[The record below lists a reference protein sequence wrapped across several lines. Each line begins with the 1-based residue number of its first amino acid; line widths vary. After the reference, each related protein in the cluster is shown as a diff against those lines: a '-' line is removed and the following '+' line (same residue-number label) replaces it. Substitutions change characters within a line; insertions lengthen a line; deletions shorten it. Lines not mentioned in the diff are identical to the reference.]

1 MLQDEKYDEHL
12 KDPVQ
17 AHTHSDE
24 LSDVLGEA
32 RTLLEDVM
40 QGGQFEDL
48 EQSLDLADPSE
59 PGHLRKRAELEYDIK
74 WHDSDQVYQEPAHY
88 IVNRNVL

>member
-1 MLQDEKYDEHL
+1 MLQDEEDDEHL
-12 KDPVQ
+12 KDPVE

-32 RTLLEDVM
+32 SALLEDVV
-40 QGGQFEDL
+40 QRGQFEDL
-48 EQSLDLADPSE
+48 EQSLDFADPSE

-74 WHDSDQVYQEPAHY
+74 WHDSDQVDQEPAHY
-88 IVNRNVL
+88 IVNRDVL